1 MESNAVINLDLQTV
15 LDSLPGMAFVKD
27 IDSRYVLVNSQYL
40 EFRGL
45 ASRELVLGRT
55 DYDLYPAA
63 KADKIV
69 AEDREVLTNGR
80 RFSAEH
86 YNAASDRTFTIIK
99 VPLRDG
105 NGSITGLLGLSFDVS
120 ELKRTASA
128 LAESERLYKLLAENV
143 QDTIWT
149 RDLSLNY
156 TYISP
161 SVTRMKGWTIEEA
174 LTLPLDRVLTP
185 ASIERSM
192 NIYAEELARDGEPG
206 VDPNRSMLLLA
217 EEICKDG
224 SIIWTESSLTFLR
237 DENGRPKGILGLT
250 RDVTERRSLEAQ
262 LSQSQ
267 KMEAVGRLAGGV
279 AHDFNNILSV
289 ILSYSDFVKD
299 GLPED
304 SPLRADVEEIV
315 KAGRRATELT
325 RQLLA
330 FSRREIIK
338 PQVLDPAKSLKGME
352 KLLRRTLGE
361 SVKLNIEIAE
371 GIKHIKIDPGHFDNV
386 IFNLS
391 VNAVD
396 AMPKGGSLRIDA
408 SNFQHT
414 AEDIRTLPGLR
425 PGMWVLIKVTD
436 TGSGMSEATIQH
448 LFEPFFTTKKDSGR
462 GSGLGLSTL
471 YGIIK
476 NSGGEVFVRS
486 EIDKGSTFSI
496 YLPAY
501 EAVEEEGVE
510 KLSLPEGAQLE
521 TVMLVEDDDVTRRVV
536 QRILI
541 QKGFTVI
548 PAQGGPEAL
557 ALSKGYKGRIH
568 LLLTDV
574 MMPGM
579 SGKEL
584 ADVFVELRPE
594 TKVLFM
600 SGHSD
605 DVITR
610 HGISPTE
617 SNFLKKPI
625 TKNALLE
632 KVALALSGGAKR

>member
-1 MESNAVINLDLQTV
+1 MDKNAALSLDLQTL
-15 LDSLPGMAFVKD
+15 LDSLPGIAFVKD
-27 IDSRYVLVNSQYL
+27 LQSRYVMVNNQYL
-40 EFRGL
+40 EYKGFGNRD
-45 ASRELVLGRT
+45 RVLGLN
-55 DYDLYPAA
+55 DFDLYPAS
-63 KADKIV
+63 KAGKIL
-69 AEDREVLTNGR
+69 AEDRQVLTGGH
-80 RFSAEH
+80 RFSTEH
-86 YNAASDRTFTIIK
+86 YNAASDRTYTIIK
-99 VPLRDG
+99 VPLFDG
-105 NGSITGLLGLSFDVS
+105 DGSIAGLLGLSFDIS

-161 SVTRMKGWTIEEA
+161 SVTRMKGWSVEEA
-174 LTLPLDRVLTP
+174 LTLPLDQVLTP

-206 VDPNRSMLLLA
+206 VDPNRSMLLLS

-237 DENGRPKGILGLT
+237 DENGRPKGVLGVT
-250 RDVTERRSLEAQ
+250 RDITERRSLEAQ

-267 KMEAVGRLAGGV
+267 RMEAVGRLAGGV

-289 ILSYSDFVKD
+289 ILSYSDFVRD

-304 SPLRADVEEIV
+304 SPLRADADEII

-338 PQVLDPAKSLKGME
+338 PQVIDTTKALKGME

-361 SVKLNIEIAE
+361 SVKLNIEVAA
-371 GIKHIKIDPGHFDNV
+371 GIKNIKLDPGHFDNV
-386 IFNLS
+386 IFNLA

-396 AMPKGGSLRIDA
+396 AMPKGGLLEIAA
-408 SNFQHT
+408 SNFEHT
-414 AEDIRTLPGLR
+414 VENVRALPGLR
-425 PGMWVLIKVTD
+425 PGLFVLIRVTD
-436 TGSGMSEATIQH
+436 TGCGMTEETIQH
-448 LFEPFFTTKKDSGR
+448 LFEPFFTTKDKAR

-476 NSGGEVFVRS
+476 NAGGEVFVRS
-486 EIDKGSTFSI
+486 ELEKGSSFSI

-501 EAVEEEGVE
+501 EAVDEEGVE
-510 KLSLPEGAQLE
+510 KPSLPSGTQLE
-521 TVMLVEDDDVTRRVV
+521 TVLLVEDDDVTRRVA
-536 QRILI
+536 QRILL

-557 ALSKGYKGRIH
+557 ALSKGYKGKIH
-568 LLLTDV
+568 LVVTDV
-574 MMPGM
+574 VMPGM

-584 ADVFVELRPE
+584 AEVFEELRPDM
-594 TKVLFM
+594 KVLYM
-600 SGHSD
+600 SGHTD
-605 DVITR
+605 DVVTQ
-610 HGISPTE
+610 HGISPGE
-617 SNFLKKPI
+617 SNFLKKPF
-625 TKNALLE
+625 TKDGLLD
-632 KVALALSGGAKR
+632 KIARVLSGRTG